1 MLKEPWMGYIPEINA
16 GRFTGAGAETWIAC
30 AEVGVAFAGLVAQAM
45 ASMIEQAA
53 ELGLNW
59 QGLAPTALEARL
71 AAFFGWLAEMEA
83 IALLNAAACLAVAEA
98 YALGDTSMA
107 PLIEVNQNRIDEL
120 IAEMTNF
127 FGINS
132 GLIAF
137 LNGDYARMH
146 VQNGG
151 VMVTYDTAV
160 TTATIP
166 KPSTPPPPLASAAAS
181 AAGVAEST
189 ARATAGE
196 ATGAATQSMT
206 QGLEKSVEG
215 LSSGPQSGA
224 TNALSQFSQVG
235 SQAGQAASG
244 MLKPDGL
251 TKPLESLA
259 GPLQQI
265 FGQLGGQT
273 SDTGALFAGPDSGA
287 FSGINAAAVSSGGGA
302 GGYSGGGGGL
312 GGGLGGSLT
321 GGAYP
326 SSGGPVKSQN
336 VFNGVS
342 TKPTGI
348 TTSGASGVAGGGGY
362 MPHGGGGDRSTRASG
377 SRSKILAV
385 ASRDD
390 GR

>member
-1 MLKEPWMGYIPEINA
+1 MGYIPEINA

-146 VQNGG
+146 IQNGG

-362 MPHGGGGDRSTRASG
+362 MPHGGGGGDRSTRASG